1 MWRPVISEKVIKCGI
16 LISGLRLMQNPAW
29 RSNKEKRELM
39 ILGNQISDIMA
50 LHMISDELIVGVPL
64 NRVEVKLLEVPRY
77 ENDQGFHVLSQ
88 ISESIEG
95 YFIRIEKIA

>member
-1 MWRPVISEKVIKCGI
+1 
-16 LISGLRLMQNPAW
+16 
-29 RSNKEKRELM
+29 
-39 ILGNQISDIMA
+39 MA